1 VQTEGKAFR
10 TRFIS
15 VRVCASSRAHARIGL
30 IVPRFGHT
38 AVARNQLKR
47 RLREA
52 IRLDLLPNAPVRD
65 VLIKVSPR
73 AYELEFDEVRSEV
86 ARVSAYVGTS

>member
-1 VQTEGKAFR
+1 MSAC
-10 TRFIS
+10 S
-15 VRVCASSRAHARIGL
+15 HARVGL

-52 IRLDLLPNAPVRD
+52 IRLDFLPKAPVRD
-65 VLIKVSPR
+65 VLIKASRR
-73 AYELEFDEVRSEV
+73 AYELEFDQVRSEV
-86 ARVSAYVGTS
+86 ARVSAYVATS